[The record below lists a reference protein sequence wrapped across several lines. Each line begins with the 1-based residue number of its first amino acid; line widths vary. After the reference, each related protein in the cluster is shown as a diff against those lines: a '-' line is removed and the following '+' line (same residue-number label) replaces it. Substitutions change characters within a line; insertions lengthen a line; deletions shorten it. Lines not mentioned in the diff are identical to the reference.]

1 VIDLTATNT
10 IKASLGVIEEILLI
24 TVNRNDTKDNDE
36 DSMVL
41 VMN

>member
-1 VIDLTATNT
+1 MLDLTATNK
-10 IKASLGVIEEILLI
+10 IKVSLGIIEDVLLM